1 MQDPH
6 ESNFRK
12 TMMLASFLLLISVTV
27 VTQGCA
33 KRQEGPSS
41 EYLAMLE
48 AYKQIAEIE
57 SKVDR
62 RNLVITV
69 GAEPVVLPAGMT
81 IEARVVPPPLQ
92 VPGQHRDYAYE
103 AELARDTA
111 IISMVA
117 GPLASGFF
125 GYLGQREN
133 RKMITGMLENMGG
146 PTFTAT
152 DGSEINFSGGWG
164 DRTTGTHTGD
174 YSEASPQISTSTES
188 TVTTNTASISSNSI
202 SDSGNPSFSDNSN
215 QNNPQ
220 STDNSN
226 QNNPQS
232 TDNSNQNNPTNP
244 DPIIVPAPDP
254 VIVPAPDPVIVDP
267 VIVDPVIVSPTN

>member
-1 MQDPH
+1 MK
-6 ESNFRK
+6 R
-12 TMMLASFLLLISVTV
+12 LILLFSIVALLTA
-27 VTQGCA
+27 GCA

-48 AYKQIAEIE
+48 AYKHIAEIE

-103 AELARDTA
+103 AELQRDAA
-111 IISMVA
+111 IIGMVA
-117 GPLASGFF
+117 GPLASGLF
-125 GYLGQREN
+125 GYLGTREN
-133 RKMITGMLENMGG
+133 RKMVTDLMRYAGG
-146 PTFTAT
+146 ATFQAT

-164 DRTTGTHTGD
+164 DRTTGVHTGD
-174 YSEASPQISTSTES
+174 YLEASPQISSAETSNIATTTTSLSDSS
-188 TVTTNTASISSNSI
+188 TTSSN
-202 SDSGNPSFSDNSN
+202 NPSFSDNS
-215 QNNPQ
+215 
-220 STDNSN
+220 ST
-226 QNNPQS
+226 S

-244 DPIIVPAPDP
+244 DPVIVHAPDPVVVQAPDP
-254 VIVPAPDPVIVDP
+254 VIVRPDPPIIVQQPAPVIVDP
-267 VIVDPVIVSPTN
+267 VVVVP